1 MKRKIIIY
9 SVILLLF
16 VTFVGVG
23 AVALVTGQNYNNNNV
38 DFNLENETAYCE
50 ITGKVFVGQNAINS
64 NTPYK
69 EYSDSYTEQDYFSST
84 PKVIDAWSVG
94 PINFVDGEGDS
105 ELEVDIIRF
114 VITIKNINDVND
126 AKDIALG
133 VSLSDVAVHEIVEN
147 NNVNNYFYTKITYKI
162 DDGDEIIKF
171 NNGPEE
177 TVKTP
182 YVSGHSVVN
191 IANIQEVPENSTL
204 KIVLEY
210 KRNTKTKDINAV
222 NNIKVNISGIAK

>member
-16 VTFVGVG
+16 VTFIGIG
-23 AVALVTGQNYNNNNV
+23 AVALITGQNYNNNNV

-69 EYSDSYTEQDYFSST
+69 EYSDSYTERDHFSST
-84 PKVIDAWSVG
+84 TNVIDGWSVG
-94 PINFVDGEGDS
+94 PINFVDGEGDP
-105 ELEVDIIRF
+105 ELEVDVIRF
-114 VITIKNINDVND
+114 VITIKNINDTND
-126 AKDIALG
+126 ANNIALG
-133 VSLSDVAVHEIVEN
+133 VSVSDVAVHEIIEN
-147 NNVNNYFYTKITYKI
+147 NKVNNYFYTKITYKI
-162 DDGDEIIKF
+162 DDGEEIIKF

-182 YVSGHSVVN
+182 YVSGHNVVN
-191 IANIQEVPENSTL
+191 IANIQEVSENSTL
-204 KIVLEY
+204 QILLEY
-210 KRNTKTKDINAV
+210 RRNTKTKDINAV
-222 NNIKVNISGIAK
+222 NNIKINISGIQK